1 MGAREFESHD
11 PLGADPPAAAA
22 PSTQELPARVSSK
35 RQKFALLKATRRVWA
50 VASIHG
56 EADRLIELHGALGE
70 RMKPGDR
77 VVYLGNMLGRGAKV
91 RETIDE
97 LLIFRREFLS
107 LPHTFA
113 GDIAYLRGS
122 QEEMWQKLLQLQF
135 ASDPRSVFSWM
146 LQQGVGPTLAAYD
159 INPEDGLREARAG
172 PMQLTRWTSRLRRT
186 IQARPGHYD
195 LLGALRRAAHTD
207 DGNLLFVNAGI
218 DPSRPI
224 ETQKDTFWW
233 VSSGFEKLDKPY
245 SGYRRVIRGFSPDQP
260 GLLVGDF
267 TASLDGGCGFG
278 GPLMAACFATNGEV
292 VEQLEA

>member
-1 MGAREFESHD
+1 MSAQENEPHD
-11 PLGADPPAAAA
+11 QLGADRPSASA
-22 PSTQELPARVSSK
+22 PSSKELPAGVSSK

-50 VASIHG
+50 IASIHG
-56 EADRLIELHGALGE
+56 EADRLIQLHGALGE
-70 RMKPGDR
+70 RMTPGDR
-77 VVYLGNMLGRGAKV
+77 IVYLGNMLGRGAQV

-107 LPHTFA
+107 LPYTFA

-135 ASDPRSVFSWM
+135 ASDPRAVFHWM
-146 LQQGVGPTLAAYD
+146 VAQGVGPTLAAYG
-159 INPEDGLREARAG
+159 ISPEDALREARAG

-186 IQARPGHYD
+186 IQAQPGHYE

-207 DGNLLFVNAGI
+207 DGSLLFVNAGI

-233 VSSGFEKLDKPY
+233 VASGFEKLAEPY
-245 SGYRRVIRGFSPDQP
+245 SGYNRVIRGFSPEHP
-260 GLLVGDF
+260 GLRLGDF

-278 GPLMAACFATNGEV
+278 GPLLAACFATNGEV
-292 VEQLEA
+292 VDQLDA

>member
-1 MGAREFESHD
+1 MSARESESLD
-11 PLGADPPAAAA
+11 PLGAESPVEAA

-77 VVYLGNMLGRGAKV
+77 VVYLGNMLGRGPKV

-107 LPHTFA
+107 LPFTFA

-146 LQQGVGPTLAAYD
+146 LQQGVGPTLAAYGISPD
-159 INPEDGLREARAG
+159 DGLREARAG

-186 IQARPGHYD
+186 IQAQPGHYE
-195 LLGALRRAAHTD
+195 LLGVLRRAAHTD
-207 DGNLLFVNAGI
+207 DGSLLFVNAGI

-233 VSSGFEKLDKPY
+233 VSGGFEKLDEAY
-245 SGYRRVIRGFSPDQP
+245 SGYRRVIRGFSPEQP
-260 GLLVGDF
+260 GLRLGAF

-278 GPLMAACFATNGEV
+278 GPLLAACFATSGEV
-292 VEQLEA
+292 VDQIEA